1 MILQNTRIN
10 TGHENYGFLLG
21 YRNSRFYLLWT
32 IMVTSRA
39 FLFLPCSGQLPVM
52 TPIRFKWN
60 CHNLKCRTIKYRT
73 LHLCTSGQILQY
85 WIFFKIKPSSTIAIF
100 LHLKVQQM
108 HLTSAVLMAALKGER
123 RVTVVILCWL
133 IHLEFIRSRTG
144 VQKPVP
150 CCPHQSLQNWTQ
162 KVLTSSL
169 ITSHTRIMNL
179 NSFVSTKRENNQH

>member
-52 TPIRFKWN
+52 TPIRFKW
-60 CHNLKCRTIKYRT
+60 
-73 LHLCTSGQILQY
+73 
-85 WIFFKIKPSSTIAIF
+85 F
-100 LHLKVQQM
+100 KVQDNKISNFTP
-108 HLTSAVLMAALKGER
+108 LYIRSDITVLNFLQDKDHVYNCYIFAFKGTINAFNICGVNGSTKRWER

-150 CCPHQSLQNWTQ
+150 CCPRQSLQNWTQ

-169 ITSHTRIMNL
+169 ITSHTGIMNL